1 MEAVLLLVRVWRVRS
16 TDGTWAFR
24 ACASRV
30 ASDHAR
36 FFACADELADYLQCL
51 AEAASSPAGT
61 PTPRGE
67 TR

>member
-1 MEAVLLLVRVWRVRS
+1 MEAVLLLVRVWQVSS

-30 ASDHAR
+30 ASDQAR
-36 FFACADELADYLQCL
+36 FFGRADELADYLQCL
-51 AEAASSPAGT
+51 AEAASNPAGT

-67 TR
+67 KR